1 MCGTKSSGGCTISSS
16 DLADRIVACRRC
28 PRLVAYCRE
37 VARTKRRAYRDEEYW
52 GKPVPTFGV
61 RQPSLLVVGLAPGA
75 HGANRTGRPFTGDAS
90 GAWLY
95 RALHRFG
102 FANRGE
108 STHKRDGLRLR
119 QTAISS
125 ALRCAPPQNKPA
137 REELER
143 CRGYLREEIEGFE
156 RLKVVIALGKIGF
169 DALLKAWTETGGKPF
184 EPRPRFRHAAE
195 FQSGRIT
202 LLASYHPS
210 RQNTQTGRLTR
221 TMFDGIFRRA
231 AKLIDSAA

>member
-1 MCGTKSSGGCTISSS
+1 M
-16 DLADRIVACRRC
+16 ACRRC

-37 VARTKRRAYRDEEYW
+37 IARIKRRAYHDEEYW

-90 GAWLY
+90 GEWLY
-95 RALHRFG
+95 RALDRFG
-102 FANRGE
+102 FASRPD
-108 STHKRDGLRLR
+108 STHRGDGLRLKR
-119 QTAISS
+119 AAITS

-143 CRGYLREEIEGFE
+143 CRGYLREELESFK

-169 DALLKAWTETGGKPF
+169 DAFLKAWSETRGEAF
-184 EPRPRFRHAAE
+184 QPRPRFCHAGE
-195 FQSGRIT
+195 FGSGRIT

-221 TMFDGIFRRA
+221 PMFHGIFRRA
-231 AKLIDSAA
+231 AKLIDSSS